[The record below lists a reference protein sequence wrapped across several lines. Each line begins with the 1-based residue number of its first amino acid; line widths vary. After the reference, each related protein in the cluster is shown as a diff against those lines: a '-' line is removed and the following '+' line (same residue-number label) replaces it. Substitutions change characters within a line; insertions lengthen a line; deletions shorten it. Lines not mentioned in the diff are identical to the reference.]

1 MNHTETKTT
10 VVEDLRALADFLER
24 RTILTEKIH
33 VPTVYVFAKSADE
46 FTQTI
51 SMIGGFDKKVS
62 DYAMKAV
69 KMIGGI
75 ELMVHVNRSDM
86 CEKIVVG
93 TRQVEET
100 REVYPDDVVPET
112 VTEMVDV
119 DITEWSCP
127 PAWRS

>member
-1 MNHTETKTT
+1 MNHTETTTT
-10 VVEDLRALADFLER
+10 VVDDLRALADFLER

-51 SMIGGFDKKVS
+51 SMIGGFDKKVN
-62 DYAMKAV
+62 DYSMKAV
-69 KMIGGI
+69 KRIGSI
-75 ELMVHVNRSDM
+75 ELVVHVDRSDM
-86 CEKIVVG
+86 CKKIVVG